1 MQGKITITTNAIE
14 NVAMFKDFGM
24 KLQNQDCMTEKI
36 HPLLHYVGET
46 PQMVRNMVLPCTIRL
61 SPLTPSPYPGTTRLS
76 HHKDDNS
83 RSLGSAKTLGHA
95 LFATWPNP
103 KR

>member
-1 MQGKITITTNAIE
+1 MSCTKNAGQNHYVKITTNAIE
-14 NVAMFKDFGM
+14 NVVMFKDFGM
-24 KLQNQDCMTEKI
+24 KLQNQNCMTEEI

-61 SPLTPSPYPGTTRLS
+61 STLTPSPYPRTIRLS
-76 HHKDDNS
+76 HHEDDNS
-83 RSLGSAKTLGHA
+83 RPLGS
-95 LFATWPNP
+95 ATWPNP